1 MNEASKRWEK
11 PDERTRR
18 IRRIRGCLNQVIIVG
33 VVATSFCLF
42 ISGLFGVPQSFV
54 GQWWM
59 KPPRYPGAVRYE
71 YEEGWMLHEGEVCQM
86 GSPGVYCYEWYY
98 RTNDSVEDIVAY
110 YENLTWRF
118 HAPIKF
124 EWRRGRRFGP
134 NWVAED
140 NVRVFSNIC
149 GYQIIVRPSP
159 DGDSEVYILERGA
172 MGDYRPSEK

>member
-1 MNEASKRWEK
+1 MSEVSSRWQM

-18 IRRIRGCLNQVIIVG
+18 IRRIRGCLNQIVIAG
-33 VVATSFCLF
+33 VVASSFCLF
-42 ISGLFGVPQSFV
+42 ISALFGVPQSFI
-54 GQWWM
+54 GQWWI
-59 KPPRYPGAVRYE
+59 KPPRYPGAVRHE

-98 RTNDSVEDIVAY
+98 RTNDSVEEVVAY
-110 YENLTWRF
+110 YENLAWRF
-118 HAPIKF
+118 HAPIEF
-124 EWRRGRRFGP
+124 EWRRGRRFGL

-140 NVRVFSNIC
+140 NVRIFSNIC

-159 DGDSEVYILERGA
+159 DGDTEVYILERGA